1 MNGIKLH
8 TALLEELFGP
18 IRLRILRQEDP
29 LRMVHLLD
37 KDQVS
42 RTMGI
47 VHFRNTD
54 HPLIKAAH
62 ACILG
67 GALLGKTLLDRE
79 IPYSKDTLFQIKV
92 CLPAWVSQDFK
103 SDRDITVANYSR
115 ITVEDHSNGTHFLYA
130 DLFEIIPPEIIHL
143 VPKPPMTHQ
152 AAAEDCANLLSFAGI
167 TLALNDTEL

>member
-1 MNGIKLH
+1 MNSRKLH

-18 IRLRILRQEDP
+18 IYLRILKQEGS

-37 KDQVS
+37 ENKIS

-54 HPLIKAAH
+54 HPVIKAAH
-62 ACILG
+62 GCILA
-67 GALLGKTLLDRE
+67 GALLGKTLHERD
-79 IPYSKDTLFQIKV
+79 IPYSKDMLYQLEV
-92 CLPAWVSQDFK
+92 CLPEWVSRDFL
-103 SDRDITVANYSR
+103 SDRETTVANYSK
-115 ITVEDHSNGTHFLYA
+115 ITIEDRVSGKRFLYA

-152 AAAEDCANLLSFAGI
+152 AEAEDCSDLLNFAGI
-167 TLALNDTEL
+167 TMALNDSEL